1 MRALC
6 AIPPALRYADAAGPC
21 PRGVY
26 RPAEAGVSGKEG
38 SGRASHAA
46 LRCFCTLSW
55 VARSDRQGVWVV
67 QTKVSLR
74 PGEAGRGCLSP
85 TATSPVP
92 TDLFLGGSAAEP
104 HGAGED
110 AFPGRERR
118 EAQEPDRLHHVHGQR
133 GGLQRSRGRASELP
147 HPGPDPASRW
157 AERPERGAGVSWEG
171 DEGPPASGS
180 RGEWRRPPYP
190 TCRVPGRAPRPHG
203 VPAEWETQPTCVAQK
218 GEALERAPR
227 SHPHT
232 HTHASCPRRA
242 IRTHSLLLQLRPLDF
257 LRSPWPRSFHEH
269 RLSIFPGSTLC

>member
-1 MRALC
+1 ML
-6 AIPPALRYADAAGPC
+6 
-21 PRGVY
+21 
-26 RPAEAGVSGKEG
+26 GKEG

-74 PGEAGRGCLSP
+74 PRGAGRGSLSP

-227 SHPHT
+227 SHPPHT
-232 HTHASCPRRA
+232 HTRASCPRRA
-242 IRTHSLLLQLRPLDF
+242 ICTHSLLLQLRPLDF